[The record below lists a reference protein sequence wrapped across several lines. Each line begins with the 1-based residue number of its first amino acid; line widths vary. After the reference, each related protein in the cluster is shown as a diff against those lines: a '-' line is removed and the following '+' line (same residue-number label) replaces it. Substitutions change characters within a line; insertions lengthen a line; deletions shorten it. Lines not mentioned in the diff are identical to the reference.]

1 MTSEFVN
8 DIVVVDT
15 NVVSFCFKGDTRAN
29 LYQPHIQG
37 RLQIIAAQ
45 TRAELE
51 LWTLI
56 RNWGQRRRA
65 ALHAYLKDFVLAEAD
80 EIICLRWAEVQ
91 HSTQIRGPSM
101 SVSDSW
107 IAATAI
113 AFAAPLIT
121 HNPAHFINVSGLS
134 VITAK

>member
-1 MTSEFVN
+1 MASAD

-15 NVVSFCFKGDTRAN
+15 NVISFFVEGDTGAA
-29 LYQPHIQG
+29 LYQPHLDE

-56 RNWGQRRRA
+56 RNWGHRRRA

-80 EIICLRWAEVQ
+80 EATCLSWAAVQ
-91 HSTQIRGPSM
+91 ANVRKRGHPI
-101 SVSDSW
+101 SVSDAW
-107 IAATAI
+107 IAATAL
-113 AFAAPLIT
+113 AYDVPLVT
-121 HNPAHFINVSGLS
+121 HSPDDFKNVPGLS
-134 VITAK
+134 IITEK